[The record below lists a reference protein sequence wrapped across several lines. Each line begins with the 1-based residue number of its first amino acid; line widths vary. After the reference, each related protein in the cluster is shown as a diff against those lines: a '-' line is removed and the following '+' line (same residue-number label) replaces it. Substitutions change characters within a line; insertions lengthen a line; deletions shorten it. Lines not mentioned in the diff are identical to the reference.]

1 MPTTQLEYALFYLS
15 FGWRPIPVHRIM
27 PNGSCSCGRA
37 ECSAIG
43 KHPVPAGW
51 QDVTKPMGEKEL
63 RYWFGRDPQ
72 FNIGLCT
79 GAQSGGLLYLDID
92 THHADANGF
101 NSLEKIE
108 REHGKLPV
116 TLTQKT
122 GGGGEGR
129 FFLVAPD
136 VIAKIKNKAGR
147 ASIAPG
153 LDLRVSGGQT
163 VVPPSMHVSGRRY
176 EWIDETAE
184 IAAAPA
190 WFVDLCVNET
200 GKSSSTTPAPAPAK
214 KLNDHEKASR
224 KYCLA
229 ALENARQ
236 RLLEASTGTRN
247 DALNDEAFALGTLIQ
262 HGGLY
267 FEETRTA
274 LHQAAISIGLGDHEA
289 MATINS
295 GLSSGMKEP
304 KDLSEIGTKR
314 QTESKPMPARIEER
328 INPSSDIRE
337 MMLEAERQAQ
347 GQMVSIDTPWRSLNR
362 GSDCLRPGTV
372 CVLSGPTKVGKS
384 YFIMNLIS
392 AIHQQGVSWRY
403 LPLEDDRSQWC
414 WRMLAI
420 IEGNYNITSTKQEY
434 GDLRQQAVARSGA
447 ILESYAR
454 NVTQNPRAGVRMVDG
469 KAVVPELPYQM
480 VTDWAARAVSEARV
494 VVIDP
499 LAQIDFNGRDIA
511 REESALVRQLLG
523 CVAGKESTIILVTH
537 VVKRPGSAAAVQLSA
552 DDVQGAVNLTRLPQT
567 TLILD
572 AHDAKES
579 DVHCTGGLIKKVM
592 HNRTLLIAAA
602 RNAGGTRSRIAFN
615 QSADRPHFEEL
626 GVISGRNK
634 R

>member
-15 FGWRPIPVHRIM
+15 FGWRPIPIHRVM
-27 PNGSCSCGRA
+27 ADGSCSCGRA
-37 ECSAIG
+37 ECAAIG
-43 KHPVPAGW
+43 KHPVPTGW
-51 QDVTKPMGEKEL
+51 QDIKKPMGEKEL
-63 RYWFGRDPQ
+63 RYWFKRDPQ
-72 FNIGLCT
+72 FNVGLCT

-92 THHADANGF
+92 THHADSNGF
-101 NSLEKIE
+101 DSLAKIE
-108 REHGKLPV
+108 SKYGKLPF
-116 TLTQKT
+116 TLAQKT

-129 FFLVAPD
+129 FFTVSSDLL
-136 VIAKIKNKAGR
+136 AKIKNKAGK

-163 VVPPSMHVSGRRY
+163 VVPPSLHHSGRRY

-190 WFVDLCVNET
+190 WFIEMCIHET
-200 GKSSSTTPAPAPAK
+200 SNTSTTAPAATPAK
-214 KLNDHEKASR
+214 KLNGTEKNTR

-236 RLLEASTGTRN
+236 RLLEAKTGERN
-247 DALNDEAFALGTLIQ
+247 ESLNQEAFAIGTLIQ

-267 FEETRTA
+267 LEEAKNA
-274 LHQAAISIGLGDHEA
+274 LYQAATSIGLADHEA
-289 MATINS
+289 RATINS
-295 GLSSGMKEP
+295 GLSSGMKQP
-304 KDLSEIGTKR
+304 KDLSDIGTGTK
-314 QTESKPMPARIEER
+314 QQASPIVAAIDER
-328 INPSSDIRE
+328 INPSSDIQE
-337 MMLEAERQAQ
+337 MMKEAERQTF
-347 GQMVSIDTPWRSLNR
+347 GEMISIDTPWRALNR

-384 YFIMNLIS
+384 YFIMNLIAS
-392 AIHQQGVSWRY
+392 IHQQGIAWRY
-403 LPLEDDRSQWC
+403 LPLEDDRAQWC

-420 IEGNYNITSTKQEY
+420 IEGDYNITSTKQEF
-434 GDLRQQAVARSGA
+434 GAIRRQAIERSGN
-447 ILESYAR
+447 ILETYAR
-454 NVTQNPRAGVRMVDG
+454 NVAQNPRAGVRMVEG
-469 KAVVPELPYQM
+469 KAIVPELPYQM
-480 VTDWAARAVSEARV
+480 VTDWAAKAVTEARV

-537 VVKRPGSAAAVQLSA
+537 VVKRPGAAAAVQLSA

-572 AHDAKES
+572 AHDVKES
-579 DVHCTGGLIKKVM
+579 DVYCAGGLIKKVT